1 MALSGSFKTTGYNGR
16 YLLFTWVATQNVS
29 GSKSTIQ
36 WTLRGAGVEDKFYT
50 GTNFKVV
57 IDGETVTNSSA
68 KISLGSN
75 TVVASGTKTIS
86 HLTDGTR
93 SFSVSA
99 SAAIGSTTTNCSGS
113 ATFTLDKLPVGAT
126 LLTISE
132 FNDENNPTITYK
144 NPDGNNVSTLQV
156 AIGNGAGEMLI
167 YKNLNKTGTSYTFNF
182 TDAERELLRSQVKYR
197 STTGLTVAIIT
208 TTGTEEFYS
217 SQNVVFTI
225 KNGTPTLNPVV
236 FDTNAISTQL
246 TGNPQTIIKHYNDMS
261 FTANAAARKGAT
273 ITSISVENGGSKQT
287 TDTGKFSNTD
297 DNLFLFSVTDSRN
310 NTTTKSIT
318 LPMVDYV
325 PLTCSVSAEIAL
337 SDSDSTKSDIRF
349 VVSGNYFKK
358 SFGAETNYLNISY
371 KIKNSSGQVINE
383 EMIGTDNSMFPG
395 EDNTYEYEEIRTDF
409 DYQDTYTVE
418 VEVQDLLTTAKATSK
433 QLKAVPVF
441 DWGENDFNFN
451 VPVKIK
457 GTEIDYIVEQGE
469 KNGWYYR
476 KWNGGFAECWYSG
489 NVTVDVGAN
498 YLDGYYHSGSKSINY
513 PFTMARVLYGSVD
526 GGSTGNMN
534 IVRVF
539 NYTLT
544 SISYIVLG
552 QADVSS
558 ANVRLNIY
566 VVGQWR

>member
-1 MALSGSFKTTGYNGR
+1 MALSGKFTTTAYNGR
-16 YLLFTWVATQNVS
+16 YLSFTWVATQNVS
-29 GSKSTIQ
+29 GRKSTIQ

-99 SAAIGSTTTNCSGS
+99 SAAIGSTTVNCSGS

-132 FNDENNPTITYK
+132 FNDENNPTITYN

-156 AIGNGAGEMLI
+156 AIGNGASEMLI

-182 TDAERELLRSQVKYR
+182 TDAERELLRAQVRYR
-197 STTGLTVAIIT
+197 STTTLTVSVIT
-208 TTGTEEFYS
+208 TTGTNEFYS
-217 SQNVVFTI
+217 SQNIVFTI
-225 KNGTPTLNPVV
+225 KNGTPTLNPVIS
-236 FDTNAISTQL
+236 DTNAVSTRL
-246 TGNPQTIIKHYNDMS
+246 TGDPQKMIKHYNDIS
-261 FTANAAARKGAT
+261 FTANATARKGAT

-297 DNLFLFSVTDSRN
+297 SNLFIFSVTDSRN
-310 NTTTKSIT
+310 NTITKSIT
-318 LPMVDYV
+318 LPMVEYV

-337 SDSDSTKSDIRF
+337 SDTDSTKSDIHF
-349 VVSGNYFKK
+349 IVSGNYFNK
-358 SFGAETNYLNISY
+358 SFGVEENYLNITY
-371 KIKNSSGQVINE
+371 KIKNSSGRVVDSNTF
-383 EMIGTDNSMFPG
+383 GTDNSMFPG
-395 EDNTYEYEEIRTDF
+395 DDNTYEYEEMLTGF

-418 VEVQDLLTTAKATSK
+418 IEVQDALTTAKATSK

-451 VPVKIK
+451 VPVKIQ
-457 GTEIDYIVEQGE
+457 GTTIDYIVEQGE

-476 KWNGGFAECWYSG
+476 KWNGGYCECWYSG
-489 NVTVDVGAN
+489 TVTVDITN
-498 YLDGYYHSGSKSINY
+498 NLDGIYYSGSKSVNY
-513 PFTMARVLYGSVD
+513 PFTMKRVIYGSAT
-526 GGSTGNMN
+526 GGSTANMN
-534 IVRVF
+534 YVRAF
-539 NYTLT
+539 RYDLS
-544 SISYIVLG
+544 SISYVVLG
-552 QADVSS
+552 QANKSGVS
-558 ANVRLNIY
+558 ARIDLA